1 MGQWVTQQESV
12 VSGSKSLITRQE
24 NILLVSKAESSLIMR
39 IFNGNFGV
47 WKDLVEAVKNLL
59 KQKCTGKFAKTP
71 APMLFRFHE
80 KHVDNKC
87 CLNIIHKIPQ
97 RWHDETHLPSP
108 PKKTPGGIHWIHLT
122 SKWIHQ
128 IPPDV
133 LVWRLATLTSKS
145 LTLALPSSSLSWAQ
159 DGNVR
164 WYIGTVF
171 LVQKSEE
178 STGEVGSSSDY
189 LQVFLFTSQVVQDFW
204 TINSMSSVC
213 DMCSLWMNT

>member
-1 MGQWVTQQESV
+1 MQ
-12 VSGSKSLITRQE
+12 
-24 NILLVSKAESSLIMR
+24 
-39 IFNGNFGV
+39 IFNGNCGV

-71 APMLFRFHE
+71 DPMLFRFHE
-80 KHVDNKC
+80 NMLIQVLFKHHQQKF
-87 CLNIIHKIPQ
+87 HKNDMMNTTSPSQPPQ
-97 RWHDETHLPSP
+97 
-108 PKKTPGGIHWIHLT
+108 KTNPGGIHWIHLT

-145 LTLALPSSSLSWAQ
+145 LTLALPSSSLSWVQ
-159 DGNVR
+159 DGNFR

-178 STGEVGSSSDY
+178 SPGEVGSSSDY
-189 LQVFLFTSQVVQDFW
+189 LQVFFYCTSQVVQDF
-204 TINSMSSVC
+204 
-213 DMCSLWMNT
+213 